1 MSIAVLTPAI
11 SGQLPATSRSFGLDS
26 PAEVLHR
33 IATIVRRYATDRV
46 AIRGDAVEVELEA
59 GHDLGSSLDEQA
71 RRLAV
76 LARSWT
82 GRAVRHEVRERSA
95 EVPRPYAPVRAPG
108 GNRLPTVAVA
118 IREGEDAV
126 VTAERVGRAL
136 RRLDAVS
143 NHGEAPPAGFILH
156 LRRGDR
162 ETAMPLP
169 RSVLESESLER
180 WLPPAALQGVTGIR
194 LETRVRRDA
203 AVPRRSPRNPVRSAP
218 APALSRVS

>member
-1 MSIAVLTPAI
+1 MSIAVLTPVLT
-11 SGQLPATSRSFGLDS
+11 SQFPATNRSFGLDS
-26 PAEVLHR
+26 AADVLQR

-46 AIRGDAVEVELEA
+46 AIRGDAVEVELDA
-59 GHDLGSSLDEQA
+59 RHSPASSLDEQA

-82 GRAVRHEVRERSA
+82 GRSVQHEVRERSA
-95 EVPRPYAPVRAPG
+95 EAPRPHSPVRAPG

-136 RRLDAVS
+136 RRLDTVS
-143 NHGEAPPAGFILH
+143 TGGETPPAGFILH
-156 LRRGDR
+156 LRRDDR

-169 RSVLESESLER
+169 RSVLDSESLER
-180 WLPPAALQGVTGIR
+180 WLPPAALQGVSGIR

-203 AVPRRSPRNPVRSAP
+203 AAPRRSPRNPVRSAP

>member
-1 MSIAVLTPAI
+1 MSIAVLTPVL
-11 SGQLPATSRSFGLDS
+11 SSQLPATSPSFGLDS
-26 PAEVLHR
+26 PADVLHR
-33 IATIVRRYATDRV
+33 MATIVRRYATDRV

-59 GHDLGSSLDEQA
+59 GHSPASSLDEQA

-76 LARSWT
+76 LARSWI

-95 EVPRPYAPVRAPG
+95 EAPRPHAPLRTTG

-118 IREGEDAV
+118 IREGEDAM
-126 VTAERVGRAL
+126 VTAERVGRGL
-136 RRLDAVS
+136 RRLDALS
-143 NHGEAPPAGFILH
+143 THGEASLAGFILH
-156 LRRGDR
+156 LRRDDR

-169 RSVLESESLER
+169 RSVLDSESLER

-194 LETRVRRDA
+194 VETRVRQDA
-203 AVPRRSPRNPVRSAP
+203 AAPRRSPRNPVRSAP